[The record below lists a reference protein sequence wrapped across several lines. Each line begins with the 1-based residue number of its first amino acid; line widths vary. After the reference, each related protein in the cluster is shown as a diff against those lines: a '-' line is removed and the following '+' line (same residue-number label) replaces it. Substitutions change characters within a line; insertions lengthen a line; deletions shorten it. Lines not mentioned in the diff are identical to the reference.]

1 MTREEQKPVKPPSPV
16 IPLTSE
22 QAVNAAKTVEKSG
35 ATFFDWK
42 KFQELTKKLPPNI
55 SIAKILKEIK
65 RK

>member
-1 MTREEQKPVKPPSPV
+1 MAGEEQKPTKPPPV

-22 QAVNAAKTVEKSG
+22 QAVNTAKSVEKNG
-35 ATFFDWK
+35 ATFFNWE
-42 KFQELTKKLPPNI
+42 KFQELTKKLPPNT